1 MVTYPWCSVGD
12 DNLTLLR
19 IMNEWV
25 RIGPSGIVGAVAG
38 QDNGLIANKYIP
50 KGTVITNYKIGATM
64 LNDAQLEAR
73 YPPPHK
79 PTHVWGEKKGVYW
92 DASTPPTLASSA
104 MRGTSQTNNAEIMAR
119 SGNVRTTK
127 PVQKDQEIFLPY
139 GGTFRILKDPAPGPS
154 ILSLARAQHVGTLY
168 DERGRL
174 RRNVWGFDLN
184 LSDEEPSDDPSDGD
198 DD

>member
-1 MVTYPWCSVGD
+1 
-12 DNLTLLR
+12 
-19 IMNEWV
+19 MNEWV

-38 QDNGLIANKYIP
+38 QDNGLIANKFIP

-73 YPPPHK
+73 YLHHK
-79 PTHVWGEKKGVYW
+79 PTHVWEEKKGVYW

-127 PVQKDQEIFLPY
+127 PIQKDQEIFVPY
-139 GGTFRILKDPAPGPS
+139 GGTFRILKEPAPGP
-154 ILSLARAQHVGTLY
+154 
-168 DERGRL
+168 
-174 RRNVWGFDLN
+174 
-184 LSDEEPSDDPSDGD
+184 
-198 DD
+198 